1 MKQDILLHL
10 ICFLRRVGDAYP
22 RRHSNGPHIKGL
34 YIYRS
39 KGDPVSSLS
48 SHCSACKL
56 SSETQSKF
64 CSIILKNQNQMAEE
78 NKETMKSEGEQV
90 EVSDRGLFDF
100 MGKKKEEEK
109 AQEEVLVTG
118 VERLKVEE
126 TEKEEEKKESI
137 LDKLHRSNSSSSSS
151 VSCPTIFSLLSNF
164 NFRLL
169 SHRFSVRYKDH
180 WSFIIS
186 NLSTST

>member
-1 MKQDILLHL
+1 
-10 ICFLRRVGDAYP
+10 
-22 RRHSNGPHIKGL
+22 
-34 YIYRS
+34 
-39 KGDPVSSLS
+39 
-48 SHCSACKL
+48 
-56 SSETQSKF
+56 
-64 CSIILKNQNQMAEE
+64 MAEE

-100 MGKKKEEEK
+100 TGKKKEEEEK

-164 NFRLL
+164 NFWLL
-169 SHRFSVRYKDH
+169 SHRFSCA
-180 WSFIIS
+180 
-186 NLSTST
+186 L